1 LPGKDYGAAGEKMQG
16 RSRNLGTLNR
26 KYRIG
31 SPISWILG
39 TLLSYSFVSIQA
51 GAVPL
56 SALKDLE
63 IKAWT
68 ADENELYK
76 VEQEIVKVLQREPN
90 SAYAHH
96 LLSHLMVRIY
106 SRNPGDMYILKQ
118 ASDLAQQAIDLDPS
132 FSGGYASYAH
142 LLDLMGN
149 TDGALK
155 LMKDAEGAGIEAN
168 WRFYLTRARLTADES
183 PTDRTL
189 NLLRTA
195 ISFTDTQ
202 PDVIVP
208 YIIAVINTQKTPAII
223 ISSLEDWNLKYPH
236 NLFALSLGVAY
247 TENKEY
253 KKAETVYASIL
264 NGQPDHLEASV
275 NLAVLQY
282 RHLNIVDKAVNSLAT
297 ILAGRKTRDLTTNM
311 IRLHLGAA
319 HLKTKKFDL
328 AKAEFL
334 ATVASDPANM
344 GVIDFVAN
352 SYRGMSAHKE
362 LAAFLDSVTKDVTG
376 SGIYYALMGETLS
389 EKLGQHSDAIKA
401 YKNAIVL
408 DPSRSDY
415 YNGLGLAMYREKNYD
430 VALKVFVKAT
440 EIDPSD
446 ATARYNEACMLA
458 ILGQSEEAINSLAEA
473 ITLDPR
479 LMRSAINDE
488 DFKNIRG
495 NIKFRNLLVGPD
507 SPEMRIGH

>member
-1 LPGKDYGAAGEKMQG
+1 MPGKDYGAAGDKMQG
-16 RSRNLGTLNR
+16 SRNILGKINSSKRISSPIKWMLGTFF
-26 KYRIG
+26 
-31 SPISWILG
+31 SSA
-39 TLLSYSFVSIQA
+39 LLSSQVA
-51 GAVPL
+51 AVPL
-56 SALKDLE
+56 SALKELE
-63 IKAWT
+63 VKAWT
-68 ADENELYK
+68 ADESELHK
-76 VEQEIVKVLQREPN
+76 IEQQLVKVMQREPD
-90 SAYAHH
+90 SAYVHH

-106 SRNPGDMYILKQ
+106 SKNPGDMYILKQ

-168 WRFYLTRARLTADES
+168 WRFYLTRARLTADDS
-183 PTDRTL
+183 PTERTL
-189 NLLRTA
+189 NLLQTA

-208 YIIAVINTQKTPAII
+208 YIIAVINTQKAPDAIV
-223 ISSLEDWNLKYPH
+223 SSLEEWNQKYPH

-253 KKAETVYASIL
+253 KKAEEAYATIL
-264 NGQPDHLEASV
+264 KKDPAQLEASV

-282 RHLNIVDKAVNSLAT
+282 RHLNFAAKAVASLES
-297 ILAGRKTRDLTTNM
+297 ILAGRKTQDTTTNM
-311 IRLHLGAA
+311 VRLHLGAA

-334 ATVASDPANM
+334 ETVSADPANM

-352 SYRGMSAHKE
+352 SYRSENAHKE
-362 LAAFLDSVTKDVTG
+362 LAGFLDNVTRDVAG

-389 EKLGQHSDAIKA
+389 EKLGQHNDAIKA
-401 YKNAIVL
+401 YKNAIIL
-408 DPSRSDY
+408 DPGRSDY
-415 YNGLGLAMYREKNYD
+415 YNGLGLATYREKNYD
-430 VALKVFVKAT
+430 SALKIFIKAT

-458 ILGQSEEAINSLAEA
+458 ILGQSDEAINSLAEA

-479 LMRSAINDE
+479 LVRSAANDD
-488 DFKNIRG
+488 DFKNLRG
-495 NIKFRNLLVGPD
+495 NIKFRNLMVGQDAPD
-507 SPEMRIGH
+507 SQIGH

>member
-1 LPGKDYGAAGEKMQG
+1 MPGEDYRAAGDKMQG
-16 RSRNLGTLNR
+16 SRAILGKMNSSKR
-26 KYRIG
+26 NG
-31 SPISWILG
+31 NPVNWILG
-39 TLLSYSFVSIQA
+39 AFLSSTLLSSQVA
-51 GAVPL
+51 AVPL
-56 SALKDLE
+56 SALKELE

-68 ADENELYK
+68 AEESELHK
-76 VEQEIVKVLQREPN
+76 VEQELVKVMQREPD
-90 SAYAHH
+90 STYVHH

-106 SRNPGDMYILKQ
+106 SKNPGDMYILKQ
-118 ASDLAQQAIDLDPS
+118 ASDLAQQAIDLDPN

-168 WRFYLTRARLTADES
+168 WRFYLTRARLTADDS
-183 PTDRTL
+183 PTERTL
-189 NLLRTA
+189 NLLKTA

-208 YIIAVINTQKTPAII
+208 YIIAVINTQKTPDTII
-223 ISSLEDWNLKYPH
+223 ASLEDWNQKYPH

-253 KKAETVYASIL
+253 KKAESAYASIL
-264 NGQPDHLEASV
+264 KTNPNHLEASV

-282 RHLNIVDKAVNSLAT
+282 RHLNLASKAVSSLET
-297 ILAGRKTRDLTTNM
+297 ILSARKTKDITTDM
-311 IRLHLGAA
+311 VRLHLGAA

-328 AKAEFL
+328 AKSEFL
-334 ATVASDPANM
+334 ETVAGDPANV

-352 SYRGMSAHKE
+352 SYRTENAHKE
-362 LAAFLDSVTKDVTG
+362 LAGFLNSVTRDVAG

-401 YKNAIVL
+401 FKNAIIL

-415 YNGLGLAMYREKNYD
+415 YNGLGLAVYREKNYD
-430 VALKVFVKAT
+430 DALKIFVKAT

-458 ILGQSEEAINSLAEA
+458 LLGNSEEAINSLAEA

-479 LMRSAINDE
+479 LLRSAANDE
-488 DFKNIRG
+488 DFSNLRG
-495 NIKFRNLLVGPD
+495 NIKFRNLMVGQEA
-507 SPEMRIGH
+507 PEDKIGH